1 MNLFWLLKYR
11 TASIHPHF
19 EPAAP
24 FKVGGLRLTVWITFV
39 TLLIFVLWSLWA
51 SLDQITRA
59 PGSVIA
65 SSRTQVIQSQE
76 GGTIA
81 DLLVK
86 EGDTVDAGQVLLQF
100 EKTRFETSYLEARA
114 KAAGLAAT
122 VARLQAEVLGT
133 ELKFP
138 PEIKDY
144 PEFKESQLMLFKK
157 RQAAIHEDIT
167 ALDVMTALVE
177 KELTMTQPLLKT
189 GDVSQ
194 TDILRLHRQVA
205 ELKSQATNKRNKY
218 FQDAQTELGKAQ
230 EDLAGV
236 QQNMVQRKSQLEL
249 TELRAPLHGVVKNVR
264 ITTLGGVIRP
274 GEEVMQIVPLEDD
287 LVIQAKVSPADIAF
301 LKPGQ
306 DVRVKIDA
314 YDYTVYGELS
324 GKLTYISADTLNED
338 LRQGEQPYYRAQVR
352 TTGRQFSGRPHE
364 NLEIQPGMTAT
375 IEVKTGQRTVFQ
387 YLTKP
392 IVKTLDQSLGER

>member
-1 MNLFWLLKYR
+1 MKLFWV
-11 TASIHPHF
+11 
-19 EPAAP
+19 
-24 FKVGGLRLTVWITFV
+24 FKHRNSHAHGRFVPVTPLRAGGLRLTVWITFF
-39 TLLIFVLWSLWA
+39 TLLIFVIWSHWA
-51 SLDQITRA
+51 NLDQITRA
-59 PGSVIA
+59 PGAVIA
-65 SSRTQVIQSQE
+65 SSKTQIIQSQE

-86 EGDTVDAGQVLLQF
+86 EGDRVEADQVLLKF
-100 EKTRFETSYLEARA
+100 DRTRFETSFLEARA

-133 ELKFP
+133 DLKFP
-138 PEIKDY
+138 PELNQY
-144 PEFKESQLMLFKK
+144 PEFKTSQTMLFNK
-157 RQAAIHEDIT
+157 RQAAIREDIV
-167 ALDVMTALVE
+167 ALNELIDLVQ
-177 KELTMTQPLLKT
+177 KELAMTQPLLKT

-194 TDILRLHRQVA
+194 TDILRLQRQVA
-205 ELKSQATNKRNKY
+205 ELKSQVTNKRNKY
-218 FQDAQTELGKAQ
+218 FQDAQAELGKAQ

-236 QQNMVQRKSQLEL
+236 QQNLAQRKSQLQL
-249 TELRAPLHGVVKNVR
+249 TDLRAPVNGVVKNVR

-287 LVIQAKVSPADIAF
+287 LVIQAKVSPSDIAF

-324 GKLTYISADTLNED
+324 GKLTYISADTLSED

-352 TTGRQFSGRPHE
+352 TTGRQFSGRPLE
-364 NLEIQPGMTAT
+364 TLEIQPGMTAT

-392 IVKTLDQSLGER
+392 IIKTLSQSLGER

>member
-1 MNLFWLLKYR
+1 L
-11 TASIHPHF
+11 
-19 EPAAP
+19 
-24 FKVGGLRLTVWITFV
+24 

-65 SSRTQVIQSQE
+65 SSKTQIIQSQE

-100 EKTRFETSYLEARA
+100 EKVRFETSYLEARA

-138 PEIKDY
+138 PELKNY

-157 RQAAIHEDIT
+157 RQSAIREDIS
-167 ALDVMTALVE
+167 ALDGMIALVE
-177 KELTMTQPLLKT
+177 KELAMTKPLLKT

-194 TDILRLHRQVA
+194 TDILRLQRQVA
-205 ELKSQATNKRNKY
+205 ELKSQVTNKRNKY
-218 FQDAQTELGKAQ
+218 FQDAQAELGKAQ

-236 QQNMVQRKSQLEL
+236 QQNMAQRKSQLEL
-249 TELRAPLHGVVKNVR
+249 TELRAPVHGVVKNVR

-324 GKLTYISADTLNED
+324 GKLTYISADTLSED

-364 NLEIQPGMTAT
+364 KLEIQPGMTAT

-392 IVKTLDQSLGER
+392 IVKTFSQSLGER